1 MLRNIRHQKVFDK
14 DYFRDY
20 SRGSNTTREYSSM
33 KAFPTHREEGMDL
46 RDYFAATAL
55 QGMLAE
61 DGGGAASN
69 KDLAEFAYV
78 IADAMM
84 EARK

>member
-1 MLRNIRHQKVFDK
+1 
-14 DYFRDY
+14 
-20 SRGSNTTREYSSM
+20 M
-33 KAFPTHREEGMDL
+33 KAFPNMTNQQGMEL
-46 RDYFAATAL
+46 RDYFAAAAL

-61 DGGGAASN
+61 DGGGAADN
-69 KDLAEFAYV
+69 RQLAEFAYV

>member
-1 MLRNIRHQKVFDK
+1 
-14 DYFRDY
+14 
-20 SRGSNTTREYSSM
+20 M
-33 KAFPTHREEGMDL
+33 KAFPLSNMAGLNQQGMDL

-69 KDLAEFAYV
+69 KDLAEFAYE

>member
-1 MLRNIRHQKVFDK
+1 
-14 DYFRDY
+14 
-20 SRGSNTTREYSSM
+20 M
-33 KAFPTHREEGMDL
+33 KAFPATHPSEKYQFVDSGMDL
-46 RDYFAATAL
+46 RDYFAAAAL

-69 KDLAEFAYV
+69 KDLAEFAYE
-78 IADAMM
+78 IADAML

>member
-1 MLRNIRHQKVFDK
+1 
-14 DYFRDY
+14 
-20 SRGSNTTREYSSM
+20 M
-33 KAFPTHREEGMDL
+33 KAFPTHKEEGMDL
-46 RDYFAATAL
+46 RDYFAVAAL